1 MTDRSVKDNIPDE
14 SKANFFSFFLLFSC
28 NFQGTSSSY
37 RHQSW
42 GLMTVAEYNKAVD
55 LYADKLY
62 RFVLKNLKDEHMSN
76 DIIQDTFEKL
86 WVKLEDVS
94 GLKVKTYLFT
104 SAYHT
109 MIDYIRKQKRYSS
122 ADPAN
127 DLESTHSVHYSDL
140 GEILEK
146 AVEQLP
152 EDQKAVVML
161 RDYEGYSYR
170 EIAEITELTETQVKV
185 YIYRARVFLK
195 NYIGSMEKVI

>member
-1 MTDRSVKDNIPDE
+1 
-14 SKANFFSFFLLFSC
+14 
-28 NFQGTSSSY
+28 
-37 RHQSW
+37 
-42 GLMTVAEYNKAVD
+42 MTVEEYNRAVD
-55 LYADKLY
+55 AYADNLY
-62 RFVLKNLKDEHMSN
+62 RFVIKNLKDEHMSR

-109 MIDYIRKQKRYSS
+109 MIDYIRKEKWY
-122 ADPAN
+122 ADVDPMKMN
-127 DLESTHSVHYSDL
+127 ETSHNRNYSDL
-140 GEILEK
+140 SEILER
-146 AVEQLP
+146 AIGNLP

-170 EIAEITELTETQVKV
+170 EIAEITNLSESQVKV
-185 YIYRARVFLK
+185 YIYRARVYLK